1 MSRVRNLSH
10 PFIVACA
17 NQFDHSFKVQII
29 TLPRPKHLLQEAELP
44 FSKMANLQT
53 KHNWVSG
60 IISYD
65 SIDTLMDI
73 LKEEIIGRAIKNIM
87 KEE

>member
-1 MSRVRNLSH
+1 M
-10 PFIVACA
+10 
-17 NQFDHSFKVQII
+17 
-29 TLPRPKHLLQEAELP
+29 
-44 FSKMANLQT
+44 MAILQT
-53 KHNWVSG
+53 KHNWVLDT
-60 IISYD
+60 ISYD